1 VIGKLVNLHIYKL
14 DPEIKTRLVAVAEER
29 EMSLNDLTGSILAE
43 KLGCRFIGS
52 GKRGNGSRGGVGLQI
67 PVSESLAKK
76 FRVEAARRNL
86 SSVQLAD
93 GIFRGYLDDLDVARA
108 A

>member
-1 VIGKLVNLHIYKL
+1 VTGRLVNLHIYRL
-14 DPEIKTRLVAVAEER
+14 DPSIKERLVAVAEGR
-29 EMSLNDLTGSILAE
+29 EMSLNDLTGSVLAE

-52 GKRGNGSRGGVGLQI
+52 GKKGNGSRGGVGLQI

-86 SSVQLAD
+86 SSVLLAD
-93 GIFRGYLDDLDVARA
+93 AIFRDYLDELDAVRA